1 MVFCHMVLV
10 ERFLIQLKLN
20 IELLYFFFFFLIL
33 NGIALSLRGR
43 QLLWFLSLL
52 FSSSVDNIRI
62 SIGLPPGVIV
72 WCELTL
78 VKPSMQVQ
86 NSA

>member
-1 MVFCHMVLV
+1 MIFCHMVLV
-10 ERFLIQLKLN
+10 ERFLIQLKLD
-20 IELLYFFFFFLIL
+20 IELLYFFFFLIL

-52 FSSSVDNIRI
+52 FSSSVDNVRI

-78 VKPSMQVQ
+78 VKPSAQVQ